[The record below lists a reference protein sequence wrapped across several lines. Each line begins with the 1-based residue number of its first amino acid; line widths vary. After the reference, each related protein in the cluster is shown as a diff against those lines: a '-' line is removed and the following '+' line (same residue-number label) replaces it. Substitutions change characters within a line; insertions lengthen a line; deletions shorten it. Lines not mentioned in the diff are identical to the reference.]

1 MFVYQIKVEYLGTNF
16 AGWQIQKNGIT
27 VQGIL
32 EKSLSKYFKKNI
44 SVIGS
49 GRTDSGVHATEQSA
63 HFRLNK
69 KILDKNIAINSLN
82 FFLKKYPISILDIIH
97 LTKSSPYKALKFI
110 IVQRL
115 LYFAIYCGCLS
126 VAQALSQ
133 FS

>member
-69 KILDKNIAINSLN
+69 KREVRGISGKRFKEVKKDLRNFRYDEIVEDHLYRTLIGQEIWLKLGFPYIVDKKLD
-82 FFLKKYPISILDIIH
+82 
-97 LTKSSPYKALKFI
+97 
-110 IVQRL
+110 
-115 LYFAIYCGCLS
+115 
-126 VAQALSQ
+126 
-133 FS
+133 